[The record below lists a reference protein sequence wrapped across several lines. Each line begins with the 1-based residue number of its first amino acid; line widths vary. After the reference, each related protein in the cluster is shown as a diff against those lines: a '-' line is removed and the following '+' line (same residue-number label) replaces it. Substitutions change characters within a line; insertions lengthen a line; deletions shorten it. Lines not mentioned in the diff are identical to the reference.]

1 MVKVTSLTRTR
12 QYLGFKFWLLALMF
26 YCFAAG
32 TQATAQS
39 DVVGRW
45 SSVPDLPF
53 FPVHAHLLPTGKV
66 MIWPGDEISGNDP
79 RAWDPATATTSFLAK
94 PGYDVF
100 CAGHSFLADGRL
112 LVTGGHIQTSV
123 GLPNS
128 SIYDPFTNTWAQMP
142 NMNAGRWYPT
152 NTTLAAGDVL
162 VVSGH
167 IDTTVFENTLPQVF
181 QTASGT
187 WRSLTN
193 AQIGLDL
200 YPRMHLAPNGRVIN
214 TAPSTTTR
222 YLDTSGT
229 GSWSVVGNH
238 SVNVYRDYGSSVM
251 YDDGKIL
258 VMGGG
263 ADPPTNTAEVI
274 DLNAASPA
282 WRSVA
287 SMAFARRQLN
297 ATILPDGQVLVTGG
311 TSGPG
316 FNDPTAAVFAAEMW
330 NPATENWT
338 TMASAQIPRLY
349 HSTALLL
356 PDGRILSMG
365 GNGYPQAEIYEP
377 PYLFKGTRPAISSA
391 PESVNYGQTFFVQTP
406 DAADV
411 TQVTWIRLS
420 SVTHAFNMDQRFSR
434 LSFSQVAGGLNV
446 LAPSDPNLAPPGH
459 YMLFILNGNGVPSV
473 AKIIQV
479 TSTPGLPT
487 VTVVAT
493 DANAAE
499 AATPNTGTFTVSRT
513 GSTAAALTVNY
524 TVGGTAT
531 AGADYTTLSGSVVI
545 PAGSASATITVTPV
559 DDSVSEG
566 DETVVVTLGSSVSYN
581 VGSPSAATVT
591 IADNDAAPPASIT
604 LSFNGQIRD
613 RVGQGETALSAD
625 GQMDGTFTV
634 TLSTGSGNRTVTR
647 LDLTRSNQSGIWD
660 TQPNNGFWVL
670 GAASTFDAALLNASN
685 GTVNFPLTAG
695 STFNIFASDF
705 QGQLFV
711 PGSSF
716 TLTVSFADGSTA
728 TATASIGALPP
739 VPGLTTLS
747 PNSATAGGPAFTLT
761 VNGSNFVSDSVVQWN
776 GTVRTTT
783 FVSATQLTAAIP
795 ASDIAAAGTAQ
806 VTVAN
811 PGGGTSNALTFT
823 INTGTPAPS
832 LTTLSPN
839 SRTAGGPAFTLT
851 VNGSNFVSG
860 SVVQWNG
867 AARST
872 TFVSGTQLTAAI
884 PAGDISAAGTAQV
897 RVVNPGGATSNAL
910 TFTITSPGFT
920 LTVSRSG
927 NGTVTSTPT
936 GINCGSTCA
945 AAYSPG
951 TVVTLTA
958 TPQNKNFP
966 FLGWSGGGCSGT
978 GQCTLTMDAT
988 KQVTATFGKN

>member
-12 QYLGFKFWLLALMF
+12 RRLALKFRLLALVL
-26 YCFAAG
+26 YIASA
-32 TQATAQS
+32 THATAQT

-53 FPVHAHLLPTGKV
+53 YPVHAHLLPTGKV
-66 MIWPGDEISGNDP
+66 MIWPGDGGISGNDP
-79 RAWDPATATTSFLAK
+79 RAWDPATATTSSLAK

-100 CAGHSFLADGRL
+100 CSGHSFLADGRL
-112 LVTGGHIQTSV
+112 LVTGGHIQNFI
-123 GLPNS
+123 GLPNA

-152 NTTLAAGDVL
+152 NTTLPNGDAL
-162 VVSGH
+162 VVSGS
-167 IDTTVFENTLPQVF
+167 IDNTVTENLLPQVF

-263 ADPPTNTAEVI
+263 DPPTNTAEVI

-297 ATILPDGQVLVTGG
+297 ATVLPDGQVLVTGG

-316 FNDPTAAVFAAEMW
+316 FNNATGAVFAAEMW

-338 TMASAQIPRLY
+338 TMAASAQIPRLY

-365 GNGYPQAEIYEP
+365 GNGFPQAEIYEP
-377 PYLFKGTRPAISSA
+377 PYLFKGTRPVISSA
-391 PESVNYGQTFFVQTP
+391 PASVGYGQTFFVQTA
-406 DAADV
+406 DAASISK
-411 TQVTWIRLS
+411 VTWIRLS
-420 SVTHAFNMDQRFSR
+420 SVTHSFNMDQRFSR
-434 LSFSQVAGGLNV
+434 LNFSQASGGLNV
-446 LAPSDPNLAPPGH
+446 VAPSNPNLSPPG
-459 YMLFILNGNGVPSV
+459 YYLLFVLNGNGVPSV
-473 AKIIQV
+473 AKIVRI
-479 TSTPGLPT
+479 
-487 VTVVAT
+487 
-493 DANAAE
+493 D
-499 AATPNTGTFTVSRT
+499 
-513 GSTAAALTVNY
+513 
-524 TVGGTAT
+524 
-531 AGADYTTLSGSVVI
+531 
-545 PAGSASATITVTPV
+545 
-559 DDSVSEG
+559 
-566 DETVVVTLGSSVSYN
+566 SSVTA
-581 VGSPSAATVT
+581 PS
-591 IADNDAAPPASIT
+591 
-604 LSFNGQIRD
+604 
-613 RVGQGETALSAD
+613 
-625 GQMDGTFTV
+625 
-634 TLSTGSGNRTVTR
+634 
-647 LDLTRSNQSGIWD
+647 LTS
-660 TQPNNGFWVL
+660 
-670 GAASTFDAALLNASN
+670 
-685 GTVNFPLTAG
+685 
-695 STFNIFASDF
+695 
-705 QGQLFV
+705 
-711 PGSSF
+711 
-716 TLTVSFADGSTA
+716 
-728 TATASIGALPP
+728 
-739 VPGLTTLS
+739 LS

-761 VNGSNFVSDSVVQWN
+761 VNGSNFVSGSVVQWN
-776 GTVRTTT
+776 GAARTTT

-795 ASDIAAAGTAQ
+795 ATDIATAGTAQ

-839 SRTAGGPAFTLT
+839 SATAGGPAFTLT

-872 TFVSGTQLTAAI
+872 TFVNGTQLTAAI
-884 PAGDISAAGTAQV
+884 PASDIATAGTAQV
-897 RVVNPGGATSNAL
+897 RVVNPGGGTSNAL
-910 TFTITSPGFT
+910 TFTIVSPTFT
-920 LTVSRSG
+920 LTVSKSG
-927 NGTVTSTPT
+927 PGLGIVTSKPT

-951 TVVTLTA
+951 TVVTLTV
-958 TPQNKNFP
+958 TLQNKNFV

-978 GQCTLTMDAT
+978 GQCTITMDAS
-988 KQVTATFGKN
+988 KMVTARFGRN

>member
-1 MVKVTSLTRTR
+1 MVKVTTLTLTRR
-12 QYLGFKFWLLALMF
+12 HLAFKFWMAFFF
-26 YCFAAG
+26 YVASASH
-32 TQATAQS
+32 AVAQT

-66 MIWPGDEISGNDP
+66 MIWPGDQGISGNDP
-79 RAWDPATATTSFLAK
+79 RVWDPATATTDFLTK
-94 PGYDVF
+94 PGWDTF
-100 CAGHSFLADGRL
+100 CSGHSFLPDGRL
-112 LVTGGHIQTSV
+112 LVAGGHIQNLV
-123 GLPNS
+123 GLPNA
-128 SIYDPFTNTWAQMP
+128 SIYDPFTNAWTHMP

-152 NTTLAAGDVL
+152 NTTLAAGDSL
-162 VVSGH
+162 VVSGS
-167 IDTTVFENTLPQVF
+167 IDNTLGENRLPQVF
-181 QTASGT
+181 QTASST

-193 AQIGLDL
+193 AQISLDL

-238 SVNVYRDYGSSVM
+238 SVNVYRDYGSSIM
-251 YDDGKIL
+251 YDNGKIL

-263 ADPPTNTAEVI
+263 DPPTNTAEVI

-297 ATILPDGQVLVTGG
+297 ATVLPDGQILVTGG

-316 FNDPTAAVFAAEMW
+316 FNDPTAPVFAAEMW

-365 GNGYPQAEIYEP
+365 GNGYPQPEIYEP
-377 PYLFKGTRPAISSA
+377 PYLFKGTRPTINSA
-391 PESVNYGQTFFVQTP
+391 PATVNYGQSFFVDTP
-406 DAADV
+406 DAAGV

-420 SVTHAFNMDQRFSR
+420 SVTHGFNMDQRFSR

-446 LAPSDPNLAPPGH
+446 LAPSNPNLAPPGH

-479 TSTPGLPT
+479 TSIPGLP
-487 VTVVAT
+487 
-493 DANAAE
+493 
-499 AATPNTGTFTVSRT
+499 
-513 GSTAAALTVNY
+513 
-524 TVGGTAT
+524 
-531 AGADYTTLSGSVVI
+531 
-545 PAGSASATITVTPV
+545 
-559 DDSVSEG
+559 
-566 DETVVVTLGSSVSYN
+566 
-581 VGSPSAATVT
+581 PS
-591 IADNDAAPPASIT
+591 IA

-613 RVGQGETALSAD
+613 RVGGGETALNAD
-625 GQMDGTFTV
+625 GAMDGTFTV
-634 TLSTGSGNRTVTR
+634 TLSASSGNRTVSR
-647 LDLTRSNQSGIWD
+647 LDLARSDLGNWD

-670 GAASTFDAALLNASN
+670 GAAGSLDAALFNAAN

-695 STFNIFASDF
+695 SSFNIFASNY
-705 QGQLFV
+705 QEAMFV
-711 PGSSF
+711 AGSSF

-728 TATASIGALPP
+728 TATASIGALPL

-761 VNGSNFVSDSVVQWN
+761 VNGSNFVSGSVVQWN

-867 AARST
+867 SARTT
-872 TFVSGTQLTAAI
+872 TFVNGTQLTAAI
-884 PAGDISAAGTAQV
+884 PASDIAAAGTAQV
-897 RVVNPGGATSNAL
+897 RVANPGGGTSNAL

-920 LTVSRSG
+920 LTVTRSG

-945 AAYSPG
+945 AAYSAG

-958 TPQNKNFP
+958 TPQNKNFR
-966 FLGWSGGGCSGT
+966 FLGWSGGCSGT
-978 GQCTLTMDAT
+978 GQCRITMDANKT
-988 KQVTATFGKN
+988 VTATFGKN